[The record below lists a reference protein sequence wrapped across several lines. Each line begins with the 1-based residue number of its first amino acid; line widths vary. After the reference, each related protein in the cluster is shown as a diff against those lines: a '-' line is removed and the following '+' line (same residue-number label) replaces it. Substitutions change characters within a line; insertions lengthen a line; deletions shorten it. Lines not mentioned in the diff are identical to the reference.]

1 MMGVGLIFV
10 SCCLFI
16 HLGLG
21 EAICKTLKID
31 FILFKCVKCLSFW
44 AVLAYTLLFTEFC
57 WELCLALSFIMA
69 YVALWVDLALM
80 KIAEAYEKFYK
91 D

>member
-44 AVLAYTLLFTEFC
+44 AILAYTFLFTQYC
-57 WELCLALSFIMA
+57 WELCLALSFMMA

-80 KIAEAYEKFYK
+80 KIAEVYEKFYK
-91 D
+91 E

>member
-1 MMGVGLIFV
+1 MGVGLIFV

-21 EAICKTLKID
+21 EAICKTLKTN
-31 FILFKCVKCLSFW
+31 FILLKCVKCLSFW
-44 AVLAYTLLFTEFC
+44 SILAYSLLLTNWR
-57 WELCLALSFIMA
+57 WELCFACSFSLAYL
-69 YVALWVDLALM
+69 ALWVDLALK
-80 KIAEAYEKFYK
+80 KIAEVYEKLY